1 MKRFLKFL
9 STTMIFSFGALML
22 TACGQVK
29 QIEVSGVELTNY
41 DNLYNLDNINNVIK
55 DLFKDE

>member
-1 MKRFLKFL
+1 
-9 STTMIFSFGALML
+9 MIFSFGALML
-22 TACGQVK
+22 TSCGQVK

-41 DNLYNLDNINNVIK
+41 DNLYNLYNINNVIK